1 MFECVRE
8 RERESR
14 SVRELSA
21 VLQCRGRDER
31 LKVDLHHMNMNFL
44 FLVGSMCAVTG

>member
-1 MFECVRE
+1 MWVFECVC
-8 RERESR
+8 ERESR

-31 LKVDLHHMNMNFL
+31 LKVDLHRMNMNLL
-44 FLVGSMCAVTG
+44 FLGRACVW